1 MPLYLKANSNGDQPV
16 NLLLIDDDKDFS
28 SFFSEALRT
37 VGACCQVITDPRAV
51 LSFDLAET
59 DHIVID
65 LSMPNLDGLQVLRFL
80 KDINFAGYIS
90 VTSGQAMP
98 LLESAKEICQLH
110 NLNFHTILQKP
121 FDIGFLDEL
130 LEPPQFTSV
139 SRAEQKSDNNLSCRL
154 ATKFSNALKSGEID
168 VYFQPK
174 INLET
179 NEITGLEA
187 LARWQLA
194 GVFVPPEHFIA
205 LAENYNLIG
214 QLTNQIVEKSL
225 SHFARFITFNRQLGL
240 SINLSSV
247 ELCQQDLPDFLFEK
261 VTVYGLSPHMI
272 TLEIT
277 ETVLLEK
284 NSVSLEILARF
295 RLMGFQLSID
305 DFGSG
310 YSSVNMLQNGPFTEL
325 KIDKVFIQSMH
336 STDKSKIIVQSIVD
350 LAKKLELKIV
360 AEGIETRQDLQEVI
374 KAGCKYGQGYFFS
387 KPINATHVTT
397 CLLNWEDNNPNN
409 RAHKKATS

>member
-1 MPLYLKANSNGDQPV
+1 M

>member
-1 MPLYLKANSNGDQPV
+1 M

-28 SFFSEALRT
+28 SFFSEA
-37 VGACCQVITDPRAV
+37 VSSIGVDCQVITDPTAV
-51 LSFDLAET
+51 LDYNLAKT

-65 LSMPNLDGLQVLRFL
+65 LSMPNLDGLQILRFL
-80 KDINFAGYIS
+80 KDKDFAGYIS

-110 NLNFHTILQKP
+110 SLNFHTILKKP
-121 FDIGFLDEL
+121 FDISYLDKL
-130 LEPPQFTSV
+130 LNTPQSSSFNRTEAK
-139 SRAEQKSDNNLSCRL
+139 RNNKLSSRL
-154 ATKFSNALKSGEID
+154 ATKFSNALKLREVD

-179 NEITGLEA
+179 SEITGLEA
-187 LARWQLA
+187 LARWQID
-194 GVFVPPEHFIA
+194 GGFVPPEHFIA
-205 LAENYNLIG
+205 LAESFNLIG

-225 SHFARFITFNRQLGL
+225 KHFTHFLAINKELGL
-240 SINLSSV
+240 SINFSSV
-247 ELCQQDLPDFLFEK
+247 ELRQQNLPDFLLEK
-261 VTVYGLSPHMI
+261 VTEYGLSPHMI

-284 NSVSLEILARF
+284 NSISLEILARL

-336 STDKSKIIVQSIVD
+336 STEKSKIIVQSIVD
-350 LAKKLELKIV
+350 LATKLELDIV
-360 AEGIETRQDLQEVI
+360 AEGIETNEDLQEVRRVN
-374 KAGCKYGQGYFFS
+374 CHYGQGYFFS
-387 KPINATHVTT
+387 KPMNATQIKTIITNWNTNYSNNKV
-397 CLLNWEDNNPNN
+397 LN
-409 RAHKKATS
+409 KARP

>member
-1 MPLYLKANSNGDQPV
+1 MQLCHKADSNGDIPL

-28 SFFSEALRT
+28 SFFYEAVRT
-37 VGACCQVITDPRAV
+37 VGACCQIITDPRTI
-51 LSFDLAET
+51 LSFDLADI

-65 LSMPNLDGLQVLRFL
+65 LSMPNLDGLQILRFL
-80 KDINFAGYIS
+80 KDINIAGYIS

-110 NLNFHTILQKP
+110 SLNFHTMLKKP
-121 FDIGFLDEL
+121 FDISFLDVL
-130 LEPPQFTSV
+130 LTSPQPISI
-139 SRAEQKSDNNLSCRL
+139 SRAEEKAKNNLSCRL
-154 ATKFSNALKSGEID
+154 ATKFSNALKSGEVD

-174 INLET
+174 INIET
-179 NEITGLEA
+179 HEIIGLEA
-187 LARWQLA
+187 LARWQLD

-225 SHFARFITFNRQLGL
+225 SHFDHFITLNRQLGL

-247 ELCQQDLPDFLFEK
+247 ELCQQDLPDFLFKK
-261 VTVYGLSPHMI
+261 VAEYGLSPEMI
-272 TLEIT
+272 SLEIT

-295 RLMGFQLSID
+295 RLMGFLLSID

-336 STDKSKIIVQSIVD
+336 STDKSKIIVQSIVE
-350 LAKKLELKIV
+350 LAKKLELNIV
-360 AEGIETRQDLQEVI
+360 AEGIETQQDLQEVI
-374 KAGCKYGQGYFFS
+374 RAGCKCGQGYLFS
-387 KPINATHVTT
+387 KPINARQVTT
-397 CLLNWEDNNPNN
+397 YLLNWEDNNPNN
-409 RAHKKATS
+409 RTHKKAT